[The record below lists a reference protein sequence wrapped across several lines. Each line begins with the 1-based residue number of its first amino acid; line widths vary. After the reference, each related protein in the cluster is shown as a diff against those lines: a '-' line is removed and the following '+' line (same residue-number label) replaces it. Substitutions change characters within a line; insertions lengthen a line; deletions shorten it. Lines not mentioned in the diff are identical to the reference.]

1 MAGPFLRHDRHLEG
15 SLETTMQQLKN
26 LMVLSIECTI
36 CKQADNRD
44 RNEPLSSRGLS
55 SYYLKLPVEDW
66 EHCCWMRYFQ
76 PRWEIKP
83 YHLKSVNFSLLVNT
97 GQEVL
102 ARRKQA
108 NVFPQS
114 AVSCPSLSLPW
125 VGSHTDPSKFLFTRC
140 KWLIV

>member
-36 CKQADNRD
+36 CKQADKRD

-66 EHCCWMRYFQ
+66 EYCCWMRYFQ
-76 PRWEIKP
+76 PRWQIKP

-102 ARRKQA
+102 GKKETGKCIPPVCCALP
-108 NVFPQS
+108 FPLPTLS
-114 AVSCPSLSLPW
+114 RVSYRSI
-125 VGSHTDPSKFLFTRC
+125 KILFTRC